1 MMIQVKHSEELLAQQ
16 IQPINVR
23 YYCVIE
29 IKFYMVSVYILGRL
43 TKGEEIIIKFLFGS
57 MKTKL
62 TTVIYVNCL
71 LHMPTYY
78 EAQ

>member
-1 MMIQVKHSEELLAQQ
+1 
-16 IQPINVR
+16 
-23 YYCVIE
+23 
-29 IKFYMVSVYILGRL
+29 MVSVYILGRL